1 MTRRDA
7 NWLILRATAIAPW
20 LNAHQ
25 EHLHSS
31 APSDPHNWTNYRPK
45 FFSPEDFQLLASFT
59 EILIPTDDTPGAR
72 EAHVAAF
79 IDFVVDAAAEF
90 APETQDHWRAAALW
104 LHSID
109 LKNITAPD
117 QLSPHFQLIKEMTVH
132 AFYTSRIGLIDV
144 LEYQG
149 NAYLTEFPG
158 CAHQEHHDPI

>member
-7 NWLILRATAIAPW
+7 NWLILRATALSPYLSHIHA
-20 LNAHQ
+20 
-25 EHLHSS
+25 S

-45 FFSPEDFQLLASFT
+45 FFSPSDFQLLESFT

-79 IDFVVDAAAEF
+79 IDFVLDAAAEF
-90 APETQDHWRAAALW
+90 APETQDHWRAAMLW
-104 LHSID
+104 LHSA
-109 LKNITAPD
+109 NFTAPD
-117 QLSPHFQLIKEMTVH
+117 QLSQHFQLIKEMTVH
-132 AFYTSRIGLIDV
+132 AFYTSRVGLIHV

-158 CAHQEHHDPI
+158 CTHQEHHDPL